1 MKANSPLDPRAA
13 VSAAI
18 QASGLSIAEW
28 ARTVVGRDERTVRR
42 WLAGDRI
49 PAQVA
54 DWVERLEAQAVAA
67 DAVTVTVRR

>member
-13 VSAAI
+13 VSAAVA
-18 QASGLSIAEW
+18 ASGLSVAEW

-42 WLAGDRI
+42 WLAGQPI

-54 DWVERLEAQAVAA
+54 DWIGRLGEQTVTA